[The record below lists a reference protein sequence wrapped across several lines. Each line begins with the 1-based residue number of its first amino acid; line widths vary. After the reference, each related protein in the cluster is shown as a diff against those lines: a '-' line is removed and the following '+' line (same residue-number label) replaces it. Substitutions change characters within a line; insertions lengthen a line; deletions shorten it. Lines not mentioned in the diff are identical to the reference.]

1 MAGLPTNQRDQTL
14 LFLAFLGVVGAGAY
28 WYFVFSPKQESL
40 ATVATHVDSLDA
52 GNQRAKAQLARGS
65 VATIRE
71 EAQRLRANLELMRT
85 LVPAGNEVPALLEQV
100 STAARR
106 VGLEIGYIEPE
117 PVIQGE
123 QFDTYRYKLRAI
135 GDYHEIG
142 ALLTG
147 IASMTRI
154 VAPLGLQL
162 QVSGVAGGAGAK
174 SQASPDRVPLQAS
187 FTIQTYAVKTS
198 LSDDSGNGTPP
209 AKPGRKG

>member
-1 MAGLPTNQRDQTL
+1 MAGLPQNQRDQI
-14 LFLAFLGVVGAGAY
+14 LFFVAFLGIIGAGAY

-40 ATVATHVDSLDA
+40 AIVATHVDSLDA

-65 VATIRE
+65 VASIRE
-71 EAQRLRANLELMRT
+71 ESQRLRANLELMRS

-106 VGLEIGYIEPE
+106 VGLEISYIEPE
-117 PVIQGE
+117 PVIPGE
-123 QFDTYRYKLRAI
+123 QFDTYRYKLRVD
-135 GDYHEIG
+135 GTYHEIG
-142 ALLTG
+142 QMLTG

-162 QVSGVAGGAGAK
+162 APSGSPAAK
-174 SQASPDRVPLQAS
+174 KGQTPGTVLLQAS
-187 FTIQTYAVKTS
+187 FQIQTYAVKTAPA
-198 LSDDSGNGTPP
+198 DEGGNGAAP

>member
-1 MAGLPTNQRDQTL
+1 MAGLPTNQRDQML
-14 LFLAFLGVVGAGAY
+14 FFLAFLGVIGAGAY

-65 VATIRE
+65 VATIRA
-71 EAQRLRANLELMRT
+71 EAQRLRGNLELMRT

-135 GDYHEIG
+135 GSYHEIG
-142 ALLTG
+142 QLLTG

-162 QVSGVAGGAGAK
+162 QVSGVAGGAGA
-174 SQASPDRVPLQAS
+174 QMQRSPDRVPLQAS
-187 FTIQTYAVKTS
+187 FTIQTYAVKTA
-198 LSDDSGNGTPP
+198 LTDDNGG

>member
-1 MAGLPTNQRDQTL
+1 MAGLPTSQRDQTL
-14 LFLAFLGVVGAGAY
+14 FFLAFLGVIGAGAY

-71 EAQRLRANLELMRT
+71 ESQRLRANLELMRT

-106 VGLEIGYIEPE
+106 VGLDLSYIEPE
-117 PVIQGE
+117 PVIPGE
-123 QFDTYRYKLRAI
+123 QFDTYRYKLRAV
-135 GDYHEIG
+135 GTYHEIG
-142 ALLTG
+142 QLLTG
-147 IASMTRI
+147 IGSMTRI

-162 QVSGVAGGAGAK
+162 QISGAPGATSGRADPSK
-174 SQASPDRVPLQAS
+174 VQLQAS

-198 LSDDSGNGTPP
+198 LTDGGANGAGP
-209 AKPGRKG
+209 AGSGRKG

>member
-1 MAGLPTNQRDQTL
+1 MAGLPQNQRDQL
-14 LFLAFLGVVGAGAY
+14 MFFVAFLGIVGAGAY
-28 WYFVFSPKQESL
+28 WYFVFSPKKESL
-40 ATVATHVDSLDA
+40 AIVSAHVDSLDA

-71 EAQRLRANLELMRT
+71 ESERLRSNLELMRS

-106 VGLEIGYIEPE
+106 VGLEISYIEPE
-117 PVIQGE
+117 PVIPGE
-123 QFDTYRYKLRAI
+123 QFDTYRYKLRVN
-135 GDYHEIG
+135 GTYHEIG
-142 ALLTG
+142 QLLTG

-162 QVSGVAGGAGAK
+162 LPSGASGAPGAGKAME
-174 SQASPDRVPLQAS
+174 PGTVLLQAS
-187 FTIQTYAVKTS
+187 FQIQTYAVKTAQ
-198 LSDDSGNGTPP
+198 SDRGGNGAAP

>member
-1 MAGLPTNQRDQTL
+1 MAGMPTSQRDQTL
-14 LFLAFLGVVGAGAY
+14 LFLAFLGLVGAGAY

-40 ATVATHVDSLDA
+40 ATIAVHVDSLDA

-65 VATIRE
+65 VASIRE
-71 EAQRLRANLELMRT
+71 ESQRLRANLELMRT

-106 VGLEIGYIEPE
+106 VGLDIAYIEPE

-123 QFDTYRYKLRAI
+123 QFDTYRYRLRAV
-135 GDYHEIG
+135 GTYHEIG
-142 ALLTG
+142 QLLTG
-147 IASMTRI
+147 IGSMTRI

-162 QVSGVAGGAGAK
+162 QVSGAPGATSGRADP
-174 SQASPDRVPLQAS
+174 SRVQLQAS

-198 LSDDSGNGTPP
+198 LSDEGSNGASA

>member
-1 MAGLPTNQRDQTL
+1 MAGLPTNQRDQL
-14 LFLAFLGVVGAGAY
+14 LFLLAFLGVIGAGAY

-40 ATVATHVDSLDA
+40 ATIATHVDSLDA

-65 VATIRE
+65 VATIRAE
-71 EAQRLRANLELMRT
+71 SQRLRANLELMRT

-142 ALLTG
+142 ELLTS

-154 VAPLGLQL
+154 VAPLGLTL
-162 QVSGVAGGAGAK
+162 QISGVAGGAGAK
-174 SQASPDRVPLQAS
+174 MQASPDRVPLQAN
-187 FTIQTYAVKTS
+187 FIIQAYAVKTS
-198 LSDDSGNGTPP
+198 LTDDNGNGAPP
-209 AKPGRKG
+209 KPGRKG